1 MNDPNIELLS
11 ECITDA
17 HKRIKLYEMLQGGLW
32 YAIFRS
38 NSNQEILKEKE
49 LIEELERMK
58 LDVIEWDRKV
68 RRRKKAPMPFHP

>member
-11 ECITDA
+11 ECIADA

-38 NSNQEILKEKE
+38 NSNEEILKEKE
-49 LIEELERMK
+49 LIKEWGRMK
-58 LDVIEWDRKV
+58 LEVIEWDQKV
-68 RRRKKAPMPFHP
+68 RRRNKAP